1 MKIIHR
7 REPSLRDSSPDEME
21 IDFEMLKPS
30 TLRELEAYV
39 NQVIKRKPRKQ
50 PNTSGKLLFFPP
62 KYRSYSHLIRKS
74 SSKNIISR

>member
-1 MKIIHR
+1 
-7 REPSLRDSSPDEME
+7 ME

-50 PNTSGKLLFFPP
+50 PNTSGKYLARTFALLQIFF
-62 KYRSYSHLIRKS
+62 LFS
-74 SSKNIISR
+74 SD

>member
-1 MKIIHR
+1 
-7 REPSLRDSSPDEME
+7 ME

-50 PNTSGKLLFFPP
+50 PNTSGKKKKIFFSKFFFLF
-62 KYRSYSHLIRKS
+62 SYY
-74 SSKNIISR
+74 

>member
-1 MKIIHR
+1 
-7 REPSLRDSSPDEME
+7 ME

-50 PNTSGKLLFFPP
+50 PSTTGKHKKKISFLISFLF
-62 KYRSYSHLIRKS
+62 SYS
-74 SSKNIISR
+74 

>member
-1 MKIIHR
+1 LFNELLIKLNWTFFSLKIIHR

-50 PNTSGKLLFFPP
+50 PTTSGK
-62 KYRSYSHLIRKS
+62 
-74 SSKNIISR
+74 

>member
-1 MKIIHR
+1 
-7 REPSLRDSSPDEME
+7 ME

-50 PNTSGKLLFFPP
+50 PNTSGMSETRLISKQLSPILL
-62 KYRSYSHLIRKS
+62 
-74 SSKNIISR
+74 